1 MDKRI
6 GIISACAHRLYLY
19 RPELFDLLRDA
30 GYSVSVFGPEPQ
42 ALGDEWLSPAGLR
55 YTELPLQRR
64 RTDPFAEARATKL
77 LAEAAKAEG
86 FGLLYS
92 YGIRFAPLV
101 NNAARRVGIPCISVI
116 NGAGSLFI
124 TEGAVGDLKRRI
136 ILPYIRRSLRY
147 ASKVVFQN
155 MDDLSMFSDLRLVKE
170 EQTITVHGSGVNPDR
185 FPASPLPKERVFGFC
200 SRMNPEKGIDEL
212 LRAFEQVL
220 TEYPDAKLRLAG
232 EMDGIQGTPT
242 AASLQE
248 LCKSG
253 AVEYLGEI
261 SDVPSFLKTLRCFVF
276 PSYREGTPRAV
287 LEAMSCGRPII
298 TTDAVGCRETV
309 TDGYNG
315 LLVKPRDVRSLSD
328 AMLRFC
334 ADEEIAG
341 YMGENARKVAE
352 TKFNVYEVNRAL
364 LTEIQKQY

>member
-19 RPELFDLLRDA
+19 RPELFDALHDL

-42 ALGDEWLSPAGLR
+42 ALGDEWLSPVGFR

-64 RTDPFAEARATKL
+64 RTDPFAEARATRL
-77 LAEAAKAEG
+77 LAQVAKEEG

-101 NNAARRVGIPCISVI
+101 NNAAQRAEIPCINVI

-124 TEGAVGDLKRRI
+124 TEGTVGNLKRRI
-136 ILPYIRRSLRY
+136 ILPYIRKSLRY
-147 ASKVVFQN
+147 ASKIVFQN
-155 MDDLSMFSDLRLVKE
+155 KDDLTMFSDLGLVKK
-170 EQTITVHGSGVNPDR
+170 EQTIMVHGSGVNLER
-185 FPASPLPKERVFGFC
+185 FPVLPLPKERVFGFC

-212 LRAFEQVL
+212 LHAFQQVL
-220 TEYPDAKLRLAG
+220 TVYPDAKLRLAG
-232 EMDGIQGTPT
+232 EQDGIQGTPT
-242 AASLQE
+242 EALLQD
-248 LCKSG
+248 LCCAG

-261 SDVPSFLKTLRCFVF
+261 SDVPSFLKTLHYFVF

-287 LEAMSCGRPII
+287 LEAMACGRPII

-315 LLVKPRDVRSLSD
+315 LLVKPRDVHTLRD
-328 AMLRFC
+328 AMLRLC
-334 ADEEIAG
+334 AGEQTAVC
-341 YMGENARKVAE
+341 MGENARKMAE
-352 TKFNVYEVNRAL
+352 TTFNVYEINRAL
-364 LTEIQKQY
+364 LTEIKNLY